1 MLRPCP
7 TGPSRSAVLAFTF
20 TCAGAMAQNV
30 YLFSAS
36 AGLATVVRAWFD
48 HAGLSEAMGLS
59 ADHELLL
66 TQTVGHPA
74 S

>member
-1 MLRPCP
+1 
-7 TGPSRSAVLAFTF
+7 
-20 TCAGAMAQNV
+20 MAQNV

-48 HAGLSEAMGLS
+48 QASLSEAMGLS

-66 TQTVGHPA
+66 AQTVGHPA